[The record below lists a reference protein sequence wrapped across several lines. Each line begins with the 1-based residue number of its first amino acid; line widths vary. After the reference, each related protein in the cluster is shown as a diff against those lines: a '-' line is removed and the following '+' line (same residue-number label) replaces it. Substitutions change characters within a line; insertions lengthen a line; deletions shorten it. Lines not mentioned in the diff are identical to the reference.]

1 MFGAPRPSD
10 WQTHEISGLGL
21 ELLML
26 AAPRINQFMIDN
38 VLMSNDKSLR
48 NVLMLGLLL
57 LVLAQWALSQMR
69 GITILYLTTHLNLQ
83 WVSDVFGQMVR
94 LPMHWFEKRQLGD
107 VMSRFGSV
115 GPIQDLLTTRAVA
128 AVLDGIMAILT
139 MVMMIFYSA
148 LLAGVAAAT
157 VLLYALVR
165 GVSYRPLRDASLEGM
180 TLAAREQTCL
190 METIRAMGP
199 IKLFGRELDRRA
211 RWLAMKTDTMNR
223 SARTQSMGL
232 WFSNINMTIGA
243 LSAAMVLWLGAGLVM
258 DGSFTVGMLIAVTV
272 YSAMF
277 TTRMMALIN
286 VFIDFKMLSLHC
298 ERLADIVL
306 EQGESEVE
314 SSHDVDQIV
323 PKLELTQV
331 SFRYSDTD
339 PWVLRNINLTIEPGD
354 SVAIVGPSGCGKT
367 TLVKLML
374 GNLKPTHGEIRYGGM
389 PISQLGVRAYRRAL
403 AAVMQDDVLLAGSL
417 KENICFYD
425 ERYEMED
432 IKRCAR
438 LAQVDADIDAM
449 RMGYETLVAD
459 MGSSLSG
466 GQKQRVL
473 LARALYKR
481 PKILVMDEATS
492 ALDVVRESMVNKA
505 ISTLNMTRIIV
516 AHRAETIA
524 SARRLVALQDGTIVY
539 DNPLPENNPAPPAKN
554 ASL

>member
-1 MFGAPRPSD
+1 
-10 WQTHEISGLGL
+10 
-21 ELLML
+21 ML